1 MQFYI
6 YGLDFFIMQEEIDLL
21 FEITQESMDGSITHL
36 QHELAKIRAGKAST
50 AMLDGIKVEYYGTPT
65 PLNQVAN
72 VSTADAKTLVIQPWE
87 KSMLSAIEKS
97 IFEANLGLTPM
108 NDGEI
113 VRINIPPLTEERR
126 KGLAKSAKKLGEDAK
141 ISLRSARHKAMDGIK
156 KAVKDGYPEDAGK
169 KREAEIQDL
178 TNSFGK
184 KVDAMMA
191 AKEKDIMTV

>member
-1 MQFYI
+1 
-6 YGLDFFIMQEEIDLL
+6 MQEEVDLL
-21 FEITQESMDGSITHL
+21 LEIAKESMGQSIGHL
-36 QHELAKIRAGKAST
+36 KHELSKIRAGKAST
-50 AMLDGIKVEYYGTPT
+50 AMLDGIKVDYYGSPT
-65 PLNQVAN
+65 PLSQVAN

-87 KSMLSAIEKS
+87 KSMLAPIEKS

-108 NDGEI
+108 NDGEM

-141 ISLRSARHKAMDGIK
+141 IGLRSARHKAMDGVK

-169 KREAEIQDL
+169 KREGEIQDM
-178 TNSFGK
+178 TNSYGK
-184 KVDAMMA
+184 KVDEMLV

>member
-1 MQFYI
+1 
-6 YGLDFFIMQEEIDLL
+6 MQEDVDLL
-21 FEITQESMDGSITHL
+21 LEISKDSMNQAIDHL
-36 QHELAKIRAGKAST
+36 KHELSKIRAGKAST

-65 PLNQVAN
+65 ALGQVAN

-87 KSMLSAIEKS
+87 KSMLGPIEKA

-108 NDGEI
+108 NDGEM

-126 KGLAKSAKKLGEDAK
+126 KALAKSAKSLGEDAK
-141 ISLRSARHKAMDGIK
+141 ISLRSARHKAMDGVK

-169 KREAEIQDL
+169 KREGEIQDM
-178 TNSFGK
+178 TNNYGK
-184 KVDAMMA
+184 KVDALLE

>member
-1 MQFYI
+1 
-6 YGLDFFIMQEEIDLL
+6 MQEEIDLIL
-21 FEITQESMDGSITHL
+21 EIAREGMGQSIDHL
-36 QHELAKIRAGKAST
+36 KHELSKIRAGKAST
-50 AMLDGIKVEYYGTPT
+50 AMLDGIKVEYYGSPT
-65 PLNQVAN
+65 PLSQVAN

-87 KSMLSAIEKS
+87 KSMLAPIERA

-108 NDGEI
+108 NDGEM

-141 ISLRSARHKAMDGIK
+141 IGIRSARHKAMDGIK

-169 KREAEIQDL
+169 KRETEIQGL
-178 TNSFGK
+178 TDSHSK
-184 KVDAMMA
+184 KIDEMLT